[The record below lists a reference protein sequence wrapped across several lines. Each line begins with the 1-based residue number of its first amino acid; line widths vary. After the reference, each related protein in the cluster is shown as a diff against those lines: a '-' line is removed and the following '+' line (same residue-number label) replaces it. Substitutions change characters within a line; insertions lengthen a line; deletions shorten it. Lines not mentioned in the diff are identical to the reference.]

1 MDTIKNILQLWHFY
15 WRTEKKIYLRLF
27 FMFWAIFLVK
37 IAVIDFIFMHGDSEI
52 YAWTHNTLHTYICM
66 GGILITVSR
75 LFDAIHQK
83 QRAIDFLSLP
93 ASNGEKFFSRYLLG
107 IMGVPLLVNLSLLAA
122 ACVVTLVLNSIDVL
136 LSHQPSGWETI
147 FNYYYD
153 PYSWV
158 GFRDV
163 LRGYYPVSTFI
174 VVSIWNYIV
183 LLAFISFFIWFGTAF
198 RKAGWVYAFI
208 AIFVT
213 AALLVF
219 FLEVTGTGNQP
230 TPRIAI
236 SIFKY
241 GSILFTILYTYL
253 AYHSFCRAQ
262 VVTHKFFTL

>member
-1 MDTIKNILQLWHFY
+1 MKTFSNILQLWRFY
-15 WRTEKKIYLRLF
+15 WRTEKKTYLTLF

-37 IAVIDFIFMHGDSEI
+37 VAVIDFIFMHINRDVYNFSNGTFYAYI
-52 YAWTHNTLHTYICM
+52 YLGC
-66 GGILITVSR
+66 ILITVSR
-75 LFDAIHQK
+75 LFDAVHQK
-83 QRAIDFLSLP
+83 QRAIDVLGLP

-107 IMGVPLLVNLSLLAA
+107 IVGVPLLVNVSRLAA
-122 ACVVTLVLNSIDVL
+122 AAIVSLLLFTLDSVFGQ
-136 LSHQPSGWETI
+136 QPSSWETI
-147 FNYYYD
+147 FSFYYQ
-153 PYSWV
+153 PINTIQ
-158 GFRDV
+158 FEEV
-163 LRGYYPVSTFI
+163 LTCIYPVSTYLFYAA
-174 VVSIWNYIV
+174 WNYIV
-183 LLAFISFFIWFGTAF
+183 LLAFISFFIWFGIAF

-241 GSILFTILYTYL
+241 GSIILTILFTYL

-262 VVTHKFFTL
+262 IVTHQFVTL

>member
-1 MDTIKNILQLWHFY
+1 MKTISNIMQLWRFY
-15 WRTEKKIYLRLF
+15 WRTEKKLYLRLF

-37 IAVIDFIFMHGDSEI
+37 VAVIDFIYMHADSEI
-52 YAWTHNTLHTYICM
+52 YGWTHNTLHTYICM

-107 IMGVPLLVNLSLLAA
+107 IMGVPLLVNLGLLAA
-122 ACVVTLVLNSIDVL
+122 ACVVTLVLNTIDVI

-163 LRGYYPVSTFI
+163 IKGYYPVSTFL
-174 VVSIWNYIV
+174 VVTIWNYIV
-183 LLAFISFFIWFGTAF
+183 LLAFISFFIWFGIAF

-219 FLEVTGTGNQP
+219 FLEITGIGNQR
-230 TPRIAI
+230 TPPIAI
-236 SIFKY
+236 YMFKY
-241 GSILFTILYTYL
+241 GSIFLTILFTCF
-253 AYHSFCRAQ
+253 AYHSFCQ
-262 VVTHKFFTL
+262 VQIVNRKFVTL

>member
-1 MDTIKNILQLWHFY
+1 MKTISNILQLWRFY
-15 WRTEKKIYLRLF
+15 WRTEKKTYLRLF
-27 FMFWAIFLVK
+27 FMFFAIFIVK
-37 IAVIDFIFMHGDSEI
+37 VAVVDFIFKHADGEI
-52 YAWTHNTLHTYICM
+52 YDFTRRSLHAYLYM

-107 IMGVPLLVNLSLLAA
+107 IMGVPLLVNLGLLAA
-122 ACVVTLVLNSIDVL
+122 ACVVTLVLNTIDAL

-163 LRGYYPVSTFI
+163 IKGYYPVSTFL
-174 VVSIWNYIV
+174 VVTIWNYIV
-183 LLAFISFFIWFGTAF
+183 LLAFISFFIWFGIAF

-208 AIFVT
+208 AIFAS

-236 SIFKY
+236 YIFKY
-241 GSILFTILYTYL
+241 SSIFFTFLFTYL

-262 VVTHKFFTL
+262 IVNRKFFTL